1 MHTVPFKALAAQTA
15 STTGDAVRLSK
26 DYSEAIFVLNVT
38 ALATAVGDTLD
49 VYIDVSPDGETWF
62 NSTHFT
68 QQVGNGSAAKIAAKV
83 TKGGDF
89 ADPDAVL
96 AITSDAAAGV
106 VRQLGIMPYIR
117 YRSVIVDADTDNASF
132 TYSLDGYFLE

>member
-1 MHTVPFKALAAQTA
+1 MKVIPLKASGAQLA
-15 STTGDAVRLSK
+15 STTGTTFELDKA
-26 DYSEAIFVLNVT
+26 YEEAIFVLDVT

-49 VYIDVSPDGETWF
+49 VYIDVSPDGQTWF

-96 AITSDAAAGV
+96 AITADASAGV
-106 VRQLGIMPYIR
+106 VRQIGIFPFIR
-117 YRSVIVDADTDNASF
+117 YRSVIVDADTDDASF
-132 TYSLDGYFLE
+132 TYSLTGYFFE